1 MQADK
6 HDVISGSQS
15 CGRWADEYI
24 RAARTMYRL
33 LAMPTMQGRAR
44 APFLRQLLLR
54 LNFNDFLQRD
64 VDEFLEQQEAAKQR
78 AAKFAA
84 QQEVSKAL

>member
-1 MQADK
+1 MQADS
-6 HDVISGSQS
+6 HDVLSGPQRSRQ
-15 CGRWADEYI
+15 WADEYF
-24 RAARTMYRL
+24 RSARIMYRL

-54 LNFNDFLQRD
+54 LNFNDCLQQD
-64 VDEFLEQQEAAKQR
+64 VIEFAAQQEAAKQD

-84 QQEVSKAL
+84 VQEK